1 MANSRKAGT
10 NNLVIGLAL
19 ILVGVGAIVGLSS
32 NNLVD
37 VNLFWVMCFVLVVV
51 LMGGYETGKYAE
63 MRHEQRKKSQVRMR
77 L

>member
-1 MANSRKAGT
+1 M
-10 NNLVIGLAL
+10 
-19 ILVGVGAIVGLSS
+19 GVGAIVGLSS